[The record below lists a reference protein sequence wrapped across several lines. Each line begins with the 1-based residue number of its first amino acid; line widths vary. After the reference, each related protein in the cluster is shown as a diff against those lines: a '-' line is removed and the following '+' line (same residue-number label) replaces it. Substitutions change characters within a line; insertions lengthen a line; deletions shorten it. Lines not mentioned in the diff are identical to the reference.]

1 MHIEFLFS
9 IKYARIFI
17 GFYLSIESRYGN
29 HVTKRKKRVM
39 INPKMTDRAAIL
51 RMGTENGRLTAAIDG
66 AATGAATA
74 GGGSAL

>member
-17 GFYLSIESRYGN
+17 GFYLNMESRSGN
-29 HVTKRKKRVM
+29 HVTKRIKRAM

-51 RMGTENGRLTAAIDG
+51 QMGTENGRLAAAIDG
-66 AATGAATA
+66 AVTGAATA